1 MGSIFKGIER
11 YLCAGFMKKAI
22 AYTQIILQ
30 ILLGTLPLYSMSFST
45 QANSDITKKTVL
57 FKQLH
62 TLTPTDTLESV
73 AASYGLSVDELWAL
87 NINLYNNRSAFDAVK
102 YGAVV
107 YVPNQEEE
115 QRATQQASLVASHL
129 SQVGNSLSS
138 ENRVDAFSRLAK
150 GMLLSST
157 AKTVEEWLGHIGQA
171 QVKLQ
176 TDDKNDFSGSEIDL
190 FIPLY
195 DQPDKLAFSQF
206 GFRRIDQRN
215 IMNIGLGQRHY
226 VSDWMFGY
234 NIFFDQQISGNAHR
248 RVGFGGELARDYLK
262 LSANSYHRLG
272 GWKNSARLE
281 DYDERAANG
290 YDIRTEAYLPHY
302 PQLGG
307 KLMYEQ
313 YFGDEVALFGINER
327 QKNPSALTAGVS
339 YTPIP
344 LVSLGLDHTIGNGGK
359 KKTGVN
365 VAVNYE
371 INTPWPQQIDPA
383 AVQATRTLA
392 GSRMDLVDRNNNI
405 VLEYRKQQVV
415 TLNLPEKVSGKEKQV
430 VPINYTFNAR
440 HGLDRIEW
448 DAADVIKAGGQVS
461 NVGNLAYHVAMPPYI
476 DGAANAYV
484 LSGRAIDKKGNYST
498 SSSTNIYVTGVNI
511 NRINS
516 TISLNP
522 ATLPA
527 NGTSRSI
534 IQLKLNTDAGQAVS
548 GASGQMTFAI
558 RDSSGRV
565 FKARTLL
572 QPLVIDDVQEVQS
585 GVYEA
590 SITSGFLTG
599 RFEITPTV
607 RGVQLNPIIL
617 TQSADK
623 TTATITDSSAVTI
636 STPSITTNAT
646 DKTKLEVLVTDAL
659 GHPVPG
665 VEVKWVSDLKS
676 SSLEHA
682 TSITNEHGIAENNFS
697 STVTGTAN
705 ITVQVGT
712 EAPVQAG
719 AIEIKA
725 DNSTMTVKANDF
737 TVAATPVVAD
747 GTSKAVYKLKV
758 TDKQG
763 NVVPGAAVEWSSNI
777 GSFVQGNTTTITDAN
792 GIASIEFVSTK
803 AETAKVTATV
813 GGKPYNAGEVV
824 FVADRQSG
832 KITLLPVSKNTAAA
846 NGTDSITLNAKIL
859 DANGNPIKNEEIE
872 WDAASHKV
880 TFSPTTGKTQTND
893 LGETQITLTSTD
905 VGDITLNAQVVKNN
919 LLVNQASE
927 KLSFTADTTT
937 AKISD
942 WSVPSVKTFIA
953 DGQAQVTYK
962 VVVKDK
968 NGHVVANSPVLW
980 ETNLGEFVPA
990 QPTTTM
996 TSTNSQGEATVVL
1009 ASIKAGFA
1017 TVKASV
1023 NGNKNTSPTQVE
1035 FTANRST
1042 AKITLAPMT
1051 QRDFVANDKDKVTY
1065 SVTVVDA
1072 NNNPVKAEAISWK
1085 AENGHPVKIE
1095 PASSQTDEQG
1105 KATVNIGSVKAG
1117 KTQIRATLG
1126 NAATAIADAITFE
1139 ADRKTAVIKTV
1150 EVKGDNKPAPDGSSS
1165 VSYVTTVVDANGN
1178 PVGGMTLSW
1187 DSNINKIASQITT
1200 TDINGQSSQTITGT
1214 QVGKV
1219 EVSVALTEGDNAK
1232 IKKEN
1237 IGEAEF
1243 VAITPVASN
1252 AELLLQP
1259 NVIISD
1265 GKQTATLRFT
1275 LRDANHN
1282 PVSGLASKINIT
1294 QSVADH
1300 VNVGT
1305 ISETTAKGVYQ
1316 ASISGTKE
1324 GSVDL
1329 TASVQGMTGSKVQRL
1344 TLQAD
1349 NKTATLKSVTS
1360 DIKKAA
1366 ADGTASITYTAT
1378 VVDAQGNASLADV
1391 SVGWT
1396 TSIGNIAVMTKTDK
1410 DGKAT
1415 ATLTSKQ
1422 AGSTIVTAIVSA
1434 SNKMD
1439 AAPVAFTAGG
1449 IAIAQ
1454 STASV
1459 SAIDLVADGVTTT
1472 KLTVKV
1478 NDANGNPLT
1487 GQSGK
1492 IKVTAANFPGLKL
1505 PTAFTEVSTG
1515 VYSATITGTKA
1526 GDGEI
1531 VTQLDGT
1538 ELAKQKL
1545 KVIADVRSA
1554 KIAAVNPLQA
1564 GSVAVGDKVTYQAT
1578 LKDANDNLLGA
1589 GIPVHWSVN
1598 RDTLMSGKLI
1608 SLTNS
1613 AGVAEVEISR
1623 DLAGDALVTA
1633 AVGNNSLQA
1642 TAVKFISGGVDISKS
1657 SMQLLQGNITAD
1669 NLDIAT
1675 IQVDIRDSKGNPL
1688 PNLASQITTSPKEGE
1703 HGLKIETIA
1712 NPSGDGYLVK
1722 MKGTK
1727 AGNHT
1732 VTVSVAGKPLSA
1744 KVDMVLK
1751 GDATTAK
1758 IEWVKSSSITFKA
1771 DNVDTVTYT
1780 AKVVDANNNLLENI
1794 TVSWR
1799 LAQGGGQYRSQSYT
1813 GKTGVAETKLRAS
1826 ILGTYKMEAQVRQQV
1841 KAAADVNS
1849 TAGDIDPAQSDF
1861 VGDVT
1866 SIDASGSTKAKLTA
1880 TLKDKFGNLLV
1891 GQIVKLTDSNNLKGI
1906 KFTADPMK
1914 DNGDGTYSTEVS
1926 ATAKGNTQIIASINS
1941 VNLTQ
1946 QPQLLVG
1953 NIIPQLS
1960 FDNKNVARVFTRALQ
1975 PKQLLKGLP
1984 KGVTVHW
1991 SSGNSDVAKVNPTTG
2006 EIELLKA
2013 GIVEISAMTLADSTY
2028 AVGIASYQLEVE
2040 RADPKLAFA
2049 KRVSST
2055 TWGQAVTKEQPN
2067 VGNSDWV
2074 SSQPQLKWSS
2084 SALDVAKVDSSGSIT
2099 LLKAGDTL
2107 IKATTEQTDQFKAS
2121 EAEYVLNI
2129 NKANLVLNFSQSLKQ
2144 YSVDSQPSNVQSLN
2158 LPSDLPTRA
2167 VRWSSSNPSVM
2178 NIDSYGR
2185 INRVSAGETDI
2196 KIEIDKNDFYLENS
2210 AKYLAEVYKKPSI
2223 SISSTNIV
2231 SKGISSSNSS
2241 EWKPAFKGDQMVVNW
2256 RVSGSGKF
2264 EGPQK
2269 VVVQFIEENSGNK
2282 LFEKESTS
2290 NLASGSTTIE
2300 DIRVKNLVG
2309 KRGRFVVKTEG
2320 ISGLSSQEKTKVID
2334 VKRLYPDEI
2343 WNKVRFRSGYS
2354 IYHKG
2359 KSVGDC
2365 RLSKLLWNAEHHVN
2379 MNWDVGIDLGNNELI
2394 EGMEVKLRIDKV
2406 KSTYI
2411 SPRVIAIRNILK
2423 TFNEKSEPGSSGVP
2437 ETLHTDCFLSHNDLV
2452 ELVLDVDYLGKTTMY
2467 NAGEVYWEGEGRY
2480 KESFVEAKVERK

>member
-676 SSLEHA
+676 SNLEHA

-996 TSTNSQGEATVVL
+996 TSTDSQGEATVVL
-1009 ASIKAGFA
+1009 ASIKAGSA

-1023 NGNKNTSPTQVE
+1023 NGNKDTSPTQVE
-1035 FTANRST
+1035 FTADSST
-1042 AKITLAPMT
+1042 ATIAITPVT
-1051 QRDFVANDKDKVTY
+1051 KQVYVANGSEKVTY

-1139 ADRKTAVIKTV
+1139 ADRQTAVIKTV

-1165 VSYVTTVVDANGN
+1165 VSYVTSVVDANGN

-1187 DSNINKIASQITT
+1187 GSNINKVASQITT
-1200 TDINGQSSQTITGT
+1200 TDIRGQSSQTITGT

-1219 EVSVALTEGDNAK
+1219 KVSVALTEGDNAK
-1232 IKKEN
+1232 IQKEN

-1243 VAITPVASN
+1243 VAVTPVASN

-1478 NDANGNPLT
+1478 NDINGNPLA
-1487 GQSGK
+1487 GQGGK

-1515 VYSATITGTKA
+1515 VYTATISGTTA
-1526 GDGEI
+1526 GEGEI
-1531 VTQLDGT
+1531 VTILDGK

-1545 KVIADVRSA
+1545 KVIADVLTA
-1554 KIAAVNPLQA
+1554 KIAQVESLQA
-1564 GSVAVGDKVTYQAT
+1564 GPVTVGNKVTYQAT

-1613 AGVAEVEISR
+1613 AGVAEVKISR

-1758 IEWVKSSSITFKA
+1758 LEWVKSSSITFKA

-1794 TVSWR
+1794 AVSWR
-1799 LAQGGGQYRSQSYT
+1799 LAQGGGQYQGQSYT

-1880 TLKDKFGNLLV
+1880 TLKDKFGNLLI
-1891 GQIVKLTDSNNLKGI
+1891 GQLVKLTDSNNLKGI

-1926 ATAKGNTQIIASINS
+1926 ATAKGNTQIIASING

-1984 KGVTVHW
+1984 KGVTAHW

-2028 AVGIASYQLEVE
+2028 AMGTASYQLTVE
-2040 RADPKLAFA
+2040 KADPGVTIKDPRRDATWLDTMPPQSLTWSNPDVTRSELKTIWQSDDNNIATVDTKGQVALVKPGKTELIVISEENDRFKRSKDSYELNIA
-2049 KRVSST
+2049 KYKQPISFTDGLLSNKDSDNVIV
-2055 TWGQAVTKEQPN
+2055 QQPN
-2067 VGNSDWV
+2067 QKLSADVR
-2074 SSQPQLKWSS
+2074 LETKWSS
-2084 SALDVAKVDSSGSIT
+2084 NDSNIIKVANDGSTMRLAGPGKARITLKVVGNDWYEEQTGSYEHEVYVNPRIVIDKTTATSNRTGKDNGRVWSPVFTDDKFKVDLRTSGSNYEKAKSVTVTLLDGNKTLDSQEVSIGSYPSAEFKPQPDWVGKSLKVKVVAKNVVGQ
-2099 LLKAGDTL
+2099 
-2107 IKATTEQTDQFKAS
+2107 ES
-2121 EAEYVLNI
+2121 EAFWKDEIKVE
-2129 NKANLVLNFSQSLKQ
+2129 NKFK
-2144 YSVDSQPSNVQSLN
+2144 PH
-2158 LPSDLPTRA
+2158 
-2167 VRWSSSNPSVM
+2167 
-2178 NIDSYGR
+2178 
-2185 INRVSAGETDI
+2185 
-2196 KIEIDKNDFYLENS
+2196 EIWNS
-2210 AKYLAEVYKKPSI
+2210 AVITKNYTLHEPNGTMRATCPYVADIFGPKSYS
-2223 SISSTNIV
+2223 
-2231 SKGISSSNSS
+2231 
-2241 EWKPAFKGDQMVVNW
+2241 QVNW
-2256 RVSGSGKF
+2256 RLRLEFDK
-2264 EGPQK
+2264 
-2269 VVVQFIEENSGNK
+2269 K
-2282 LFEKESTS
+2282 LLHPLTLDRLKADVPGDGDDVTHLTS
-2290 NLASGSTTIE
+2290 
-2300 DIRVKNLVG
+2300 V
-2309 KRGRFVVKTEG
+2309 EG
-2320 ISGLSSQEKTKVID
+2320 IVETYDKTDSDRLDTNCVEDDGGDIYTLMTVKYMGNTYKYKTPNHLSWGGRGKNMGNDQ
-2334 VKRLYPDEI
+2334 PDGFTA
-2343 WNKVRFRSGYS
+2343 N
-2354 IYHKG
+2354 
-2359 KSVGDC
+2359 
-2365 RLSKLLWNAEHHVN
+2365 
-2379 MNWDVGIDLGNNELI
+2379 
-2394 EGMEVKLRIDKV
+2394 
-2406 KSTYI
+2406 
-2411 SPRVIAIRNILK
+2411 
-2423 TFNEKSEPGSSGVP
+2423 
-2437 ETLHTDCFLSHNDLV
+2437 
-2452 ELVLDVDYLGKTTMY
+2452 
-2467 NAGEVYWEGEGRY
+2467 
-2480 KESFVEAKVERK
+2480 

>member
-996 TSTNSQGEATVVL
+996 TSTDSQGEATVVL
-1009 ASIKAGFA
+1009 ASIKAGSA

-1023 NGNKNTSPTQVE
+1023 NGNKDTSPTQVE
-1035 FTANRST
+1035 FTADSST
-1042 AKITLAPMT
+1042 ATIAITPVT
-1051 QRDFVANDKDKVTY
+1051 KQVYVANGSEKVTY

-1117 KTQIRATLG
+1117 KTQIRATLA
-1126 NAATAIADAITFE
+1126 NAAKDIALPISFN
-1139 ADRKTAVIKTV
+1139 ADRKTAEIKTV
-1150 EVKGDNKPAPDGSSS
+1150 KVKGNNQPAPDGSSS

-1187 DSNINKIASQITT
+1187 TSNINKVASQITT

-1316 ASISGTKE
+1316 ATITGMKE
-1324 GSVDL
+1324 GAVDL
-1329 TASVQGMTGSKVQRL
+1329 TTTVKGSNVSKIQTL

-1349 NKTATLKSVTS
+1349 NKTASLKSVTS

-1478 NDANGNPLT
+1478 NDINGNPLA
-1487 GQSGK
+1487 GQGGK

-1613 AGVAEVEISR
+1613 AGVAEVKISR

-1722 MKGTK
+1722 MKGTQ

-1799 LAQGGGQYRSQSYT
+1799 LAQGAGQYRSQSYT

-1984 KGVTVHW
+1984 KGVTAHW

-2028 AVGIASYQLEVE
+2028 AMGIASYQLEVE
-2040 RADPKLAFA
+2040 RADPKLKFQQPIQNKEWGATIAANQPVAENTDADIA
-2049 KRVSST
+2049 KLTLNWAIDNSAVATIDSIKGDITTKKPNTTRVTVKSAQDDRFKAGVATYALVVEKKLFPIDFNHSMVKSKIT
-2055 TWGQAVTKEQPN
+2055 ENISLQSPRGASISNIV
-2067 VGNSDWV
+2067 
-2074 SSQPQLKWSS
+2074 WSS
-2084 SALDVAKVDSSGSIT
+2084 SDNNVMTVNQSGSNVKVQSPGRVELTAKVAGDDYYLASSNSYIQEIYGKPEITLSAIKPMSKGSISSDARSWKPT
-2099 LLKAGDTL
+2099 FIGDDLVIDWLSSHADKYRLPEKVTIKLIDDTTGQSLAEETINNKFSLQSTTIKYQSGWVGKKVKVKIISYGYDGINGGNTDSKPIDIGRLKPVDVWRSAKLIRSFNLIVTDSGATDTTCQETHFGRKHHANLIWDIDIKMDKELLEPMELIYNLEQKQLLKDS
-2107 IKATTEQTDQFKAS
+2107 FKTNYFKQGRNREES
-2121 EAEYVLNI
+2121 SNSV
-2129 NKANLVLNFSQSLKQ
+2129 LKQ
-2144 YSVDSQPSNVQSLN
+2144 KCWTTHDGTPENE
-2158 LPSDLPTRA
+2158 
-2167 VRWSSSNPSVM
+2167 
-2178 NIDSYGR
+2178 I
-2185 INRVSAGETDI
+2185 IIKHAGESTRYNMSGFSWYGGGKNVGQWIPTDI
-2196 KIEIDKNDFYLENS
+2196 K
-2210 AKYLAEVYKKPSI
+2210 
-2223 SISSTNIV
+2223 
-2231 SKGISSSNSS
+2231 
-2241 EWKPAFKGDQMVVNW
+2241 
-2256 RVSGSGKF
+2256 
-2264 EGPQK
+2264 
-2269 VVVQFIEENSGNK
+2269 
-2282 LFEKESTS
+2282 
-2290 NLASGSTTIE
+2290 
-2300 DIRVKNLVG
+2300 
-2309 KRGRFVVKTEG
+2309 
-2320 ISGLSSQEKTKVID
+2320 
-2334 VKRLYPDEI
+2334 
-2343 WNKVRFRSGYS
+2343 
-2354 IYHKG
+2354 
-2359 KSVGDC
+2359 
-2365 RLSKLLWNAEHHVN
+2365 
-2379 MNWDVGIDLGNNELI
+2379 
-2394 EGMEVKLRIDKV
+2394 
-2406 KSTYI
+2406 
-2411 SPRVIAIRNILK
+2411 
-2423 TFNEKSEPGSSGVP
+2423 
-2437 ETLHTDCFLSHNDLV
+2437 
-2452 ELVLDVDYLGKTTMY
+2452 
-2467 NAGEVYWEGEGRY
+2467 
-2480 KESFVEAKVERK
+2480 